1 MAAGLVVLVA
11 GLWIGLII
19 LLQNQGFRQYL
30 LRIAHAK
37 VTEALGT
44 NFQMRDFAFHLS
56 WATPTVDMYDVV
68 VDGAAPYQ
76 TPPLLQVD
84 HLAVG
89 VQIVSILQRKW
100 YLNDIVINHPVAR
113 VQVDENGN
121 TNLPKSKSD
130 QSTSVFDLDIRH
142 VMVGQGEVYYNDR
155 KSVLD
160 ADLHDVEFQTS
171 FDPTIKQYS
180 GGLSYKNGQIHLQD
194 LNPMIHSLEAEF
206 EATPDALTLKRSTLT
221 SGASQFSLTA
231 TLNDYVHP
239 KVTGKYQAALDTGE
253 LRQILKDATL
263 PVGVVKLVGSA
274 EFQSDPNKTVLE
286 TLTLDGNMNSDA
298 IKIHTTTIDTQVRDV
313 SAQYALQKGDMSLRD
328 LRARLLGG
336 TMDGTFTMHDIAG
349 AQQSE
354 LHAVLHNV
362 ALSDI
367 QTLANSSTRQQVRLD
382 GTGNAT
388 VDAKWHKAFNTLVAN
403 ADANL
408 KGNMAP
414 GKGAGTVPLT
424 GVIHAQYSAATE
436 EVSFTRS
443 YVRMPQTVVNLN
455 GTLSERSSLQVQFE
469 SNDLHELETA
479 ADVFGLTPEP
489 LGLYGTASFSGTVR
503 GSTTNP
509 QIAGQLSGTALKV
522 KGTEWRSVRA
532 TVDASPSQVTV
543 RNVDIRTADNI
554 GRIALNGNVGLNH
567 WSFNETSPLQVD
579 LNASQLDLA
588 VLKSVAGSQAPV
600 TGTLTANISLH
611 GSQLNPVGQG
621 TINLSQAVIA
631 DEPIQSANVNFQGTG
646 DEVRG
651 RLAVRMAAGTAQGDV
666 TYFPKRKA
674 YDGQVQATGIRLD
687 QLQALQARNIQVV
700 GTLNLTAKGSGT
712 VDDPSVEFTAQVP
725 QLQVQDQTINAVK
738 LQANVANRV
747 ATFNLDSEALN
758 TFVRG
763 QGKVNLTGDYLTDA
777 TVDTSALSFAPLL
790 AIYLP
795 EYAADIKGQTE
806 LHATL
811 KGPLKDQAA
820 LDAHVTLPT
829 LSLAYKDS
837 VQLAAAEPIRV
848 DYSKG
853 VLTLQK
859 TAIRGTGTDLQ
870 LQGTFP
876 VTGTAPIALVALG
889 TVDLKLAQMFDPD
902 ITSAGQIQ
910 FNINGSGQRANPNV
924 QGQIKI
930 VNASFAGD
938 SMPLGLQNGN
948 GVVNLTGDR
957 LEIEQF
963 QGNVSN
969 GTLTARGGVIFRP
982 SVQFN
987 LALGANGIRMLYPE
1001 GIREGIDTN
1010 LTMTG
1015 SMQSAQLRGQVRLN
1029 ELSFSP
1035 TFDLAEVLGEVS
1047 GTSTAPPEGFAR
1059 NLQLD
1064 VTVQSTN
1071 DLNASSSKLSLQGAA
1086 NLRVRGTAAEPVVLG
1101 RVNLTG
1107 GELFFRGGRY
1117 IVQPSTLDFVN
1128 PYKIDPRVNLAVETR
1143 ILEYNVR
1150 LLFRGPMDQLRT
1162 TYTSEPSLPPADI
1175 INLLVF
1181 GKTTEAAEA
1190 NPTPGNLGAES
1201 MIASS
1206 VSSQVTSRLEKVAG
1220 ISQLSIDPVLGGN
1233 QQDPG
1238 ARVTIQQRVTGNLF
1252 VTFATDATST
1262 QRQVIK
1268 LEYQVTPRVA
1278 FSGVRDQNGG
1288 FALDVKIRKTW

>member
-1 MAAGLVVLVA
+1 
-11 GLWIGLII
+11 
-19 LLQNQGFRQYL
+19 
-30 LRIAHAK
+30 
-37 VTEALGT
+37 
-44 NFQMRDFAFHLS
+44 
-56 WATPTVDMYDVV
+56 
-68 VDGAAPYQ
+68 
-76 TPPLLQVD
+76 
-84 HLAVG
+84 
-89 VQIVSILQRKW
+89 
-100 YLNDIVINHPVAR
+100 
-113 VQVDENGN
+113 
-121 TNLPKSKSD
+121 
-130 QSTSVFDLDIRH
+130 
-142 VMVGQGEVYYNDR
+142 
-155 KSVLD
+155 
-160 ADLHDVEFQTS
+160 
-171 FDPTIKQYS
+171 
-180 GGLSYKNGQIHLQD
+180 
-194 LNPMIHSLEAEF
+194 
-206 EATPDALTLKRSTLT
+206 
-221 SGASQFSLTA
+221 
-231 TLNDYVHP
+231 
-239 KVTGKYQAALDTGE
+239 
-253 LRQILKDATL
+253 
-263 PVGVVKLVGSA
+263 
-274 EFQSDPNKTVLE
+274 
-286 TLTLDGNMNSDA
+286 
-298 IKIHTTTIDTQVRDV
+298 
-313 SAQYALQKGDMSLRD
+313 
-328 LRARLLGG
+328 
-336 TMDGTFTMHDIAG
+336 
-349 AQQSE
+349 
-354 LHAVLHNV
+354 
-362 ALSDI
+362 
-367 QTLANSSTRQQVRLD
+367 
-382 GTGNAT
+382 
-388 VDAKWHKAFNTLVAN
+388 
-403 ADANL
+403 
-408 KGNMAP
+408 
-414 GKGAGTVPLT
+414 
-424 GVIHAQYSAATE
+424 
-436 EVSFTRS
+436 
-443 YVRMPQTVVNLN
+443 
-455 GTLSERSSLQVQFE
+455 
-469 SNDLHELETA
+469 
-479 ADVFGLTPEP
+479 
-489 LGLYGTASFSGTVR
+489 
-503 GSTTNP
+503 
-509 QIAGQLSGTALKV
+509 
-522 KGTEWRSVRA
+522 
-532 TVDASPSQVTV
+532 
-543 RNVDIRTADNI
+543 
-554 GRIALNGNVGLNH
+554 
-567 WSFNETSPLQVD
+567 
-579 LNASQLDLA
+579 
-588 VLKSVAGSQAPV
+588 
-600 TGTLTANISLH
+600 
-611 GSQLNPVGQG
+611 
-621 TINLSQAVIA
+621 
-631 DEPIQSANVNFQGTG
+631 
-646 DEVRG
+646 
-651 RLAVRMAAGTAQGDV
+651 
-666 TYFPKRKA
+666 KA
-674 YDGQVQATGIRLD
+674 YDGQIQATGIRLD

-738 LQANVANRV
+738 LQANVAHRV

-987 LALGANGIRMLYPE
+987 LALAANGIRMLYPE
-1001 GIREGIDTN
+1001 GIRDGIDTN

>member
-1 MAAGLVVLVA
+1 MVLVA
-11 GLWIGLII
+11 GLWIGLLV

-44 NFQMRDFAFHLS
+44 NFEMRDFAFHLS

-89 VQIVSILQRKW
+89 VQIVSLLQRNW
-100 YLNDIVINHPVAR
+100 YLNDIVIDHPVAR
-113 VQVDENGN
+113 VVVDENGN
-121 TNLPKSKSD
+121 TNLPKSNSD
-130 QSTSVFDLDIRH
+130 SSTSVFDLGIRH
-142 VMVGQGEVYYNDR
+142 VMLGQGEVYYNDR
-155 KSVLD
+155 KSVLE
-160 ADLHDVEFQTS
+160 ADLHDVEFQSS
-171 FDPTIKQYS
+171 FDPAIKQYS
-180 GGLSYKNGQIHLQD
+180 GGLSYKNGQIHLQN
-194 LNPMIHSLEAEF
+194 LNPMNHSLEAEF
-206 EATPDALTLKRSTLT
+206 EATPDTFNLKRSTLT

-239 KVTGKYQAALDTGE
+239 KVNGKYQASLDTGE

-274 EFQSDPNKTVLE
+274 QFESDPNKTVLE

-298 IKIHTTTIDTQVRDV
+298 IQIHTTTIDTRVREV
-313 SAQYALQKGDMSLRD
+313 SAQYALRKGDLNVRD

-336 TMDGTFTMHDIAG
+336 TVDGTFTMHDIAD

-362 ALSDI
+362 ALSEI
-367 QTLANSSTRQQVRLD
+367 QTLANPSTKQQVRLD

-408 KGNMAP
+408 KGNLAP
-414 GKGAGTVPLT
+414 SKGAGAVPLT
-424 GVIHAQYSAATE
+424 GDIHAQYSAATE

-443 YVRMPQTVVNLN
+443 YLRMPHTFVNLN
-455 GTLSERSSLQVQFE
+455 GTVSERSSLQVQFQ

-479 ADVFGLTPEP
+479 AEVFGLSPEP

-509 QIAGQLSGTALKV
+509 QIAGQLSAAGLKV
-522 KGTEWRSVRA
+522 KGSEWRTLSA
-532 TVDASPSQVTV
+532 AVDASPSHVTV
-543 RNVDIRTADNI
+543 RNGEIRTADNV
-554 GRIALNGNVGLNH
+554 GRIALNGNVGLDH
-567 WSFNETSPLQVD
+567 WSFKDTSPLQVD

-588 VLKSVAGSQAPV
+588 VLRSLAGSQAPV
-600 TGTLTANISLH
+600 TGTITANISLH
-611 GSQLNPVGQG
+611 GSQLSPVGQG
-621 TINLSQAVIA
+621 TINLTQAVIA
-631 DEPIQSANVNFQGTG
+631 DEPIQSANVSFQGTG

-651 RLAVRMAAGTAQGDV
+651 RLNVRMAAGTAQGDI
-666 TYFPKRKA
+666 TYFPKRRA

-687 QLQALQARNIQVV
+687 QLRALQARNVPVV

-712 VDDPSVEFTAQVP
+712 IDDPGLDFTARIP
-725 QLQVQDQTINAVK
+725 QLQVQDQTINGVT
-738 LQANVANRV
+738 LQANIANRV
-747 ATFNLDSEALN
+747 ATFALDSQALN
-758 TFVRG
+758 TFIKG
-763 QGKVNLTGDYLTDA
+763 QGKVNLTGDYFTDA
-777 TVDTSALSFAPLL
+777 TVDTSKLSLQPLL
-790 AIYLP
+790 AIYAP
-795 EYAADIKGQTE
+795 AYAADVMGETE
-806 LHATL
+806 LHATV
-811 KGPLKDQAA
+811 KGPLKDQSA
-820 LDAHVTLPT
+820 LDAHITIPT
-829 LSLAYKDS
+829 LSVAYRDS
-837 VQLAAAEPIRV
+837 VQLAAVEPIRA
-848 DYSKG
+848 DYANG

-870 LQGTFP
+870 LQGTIP
-876 VTGTAPIALVALG
+876 VTGTAPIAVTALG
-889 TVDLKLAQMFDPD
+889 TVDLRLAQALDPD
-902 ITSAGQIQ
+902 ITSSGQIQ
-910 FNINGSGQRANPNV
+910 LNINGSGQRTNPTV

-938 SMPLGLQNGN
+938 SLPLGLQNGN
-948 GVVNLTGDR
+948 GVLNLTGDR

-969 GTLTARGGVIFRP
+969 GTVTARGGVVFRP
-982 SVQFN
+982 AVQFN
-987 LALGANGIRMLYPE
+987 LAVAGNGIRMLFPD
-1001 GIREGIDTN
+1001 GVREGIDTN

-1015 SMQSAQLRGQVRLN
+1015 SMESAFLRGQVRLN

-1035 TFDLAEVLGEVS
+1035 AFDLAEMVGGVS
-1047 GTSTAPPEGFAR
+1047 GASTAPPQGFAR
-1059 NLQLD
+1059 NLKLD
-1064 VTVQSTN
+1064 IAVQSTN
-1071 DLNASSSKLSLQGAA
+1071 DLNAASSKLSLQGAA

-1128 PYKIDPRVNLAVETR
+1128 PYKIDPRVNLAVETQ

-1150 LLFRGPMDQLRT
+1150 LLFRGTVDQLRT
-1162 TYTSEPSLPPADI
+1162 TYSSEPALPPADI

-1201 MIASS
+1201 LIASS
-1206 VSSQVTSRLEKVAG
+1206 VSSQVTSRIEKVAG

-1268 LEYQVTPRVA
+1268 LEYQATPRVS

-1288 FALDVKIRKTW
+1288 FALDVRIRKSW